1 MLTVDYELLGIKDG
15 ERVLDIGCGQGRHSW
30 QACKECDCLVC
41 ALDIEEA
48 DLKKADNMLC
58 LMDQQGE
65 SKGKW
70 LVVRG
75 EIQSLPF
82 EDATFDKIICS
93 EVMEHIPD
101 DQQGIKEMRRVLKD
115 DGILAIS
122 VPTYLQETIC
132 WKLSR
137 YYHHKPGGHIR
148 IYKASELVS
157 KLRQNSLDVYAV
169 RRKHAL
175 HSFYWISRCIF
186 GIDNEKAKIPALYHR
201 FLVWDIYNNKKPIRL
216 LEDFLNRFIS
226 KSTVVYAKKA

>member
-30 QACKECDCLVC
+30 QACKECACLVC

-132 WKLSR
+132 WKLSKD
-137 YYHHKPGGHIR
+137 YHHKPGGHIR

-157 KLRQNSLDVYAV
+157 KLRQNSMDVYAV

-201 FLVWDIYNNKKPIRL
+201 FLVWDIYNNKKPVRL